1 MSLTIYANTG
11 SSDVA
16 LAYSGSDWVEIDSI
30 NDVIIF
36 TEGNDT
42 VKDGEPI
49 PSNTQLNSAAPL
61 LTGVEQTVSKYMLA
75 DASDNLLKEIT
86 NMGEGNYRYVLAFD
100 FDDST
105 VSEPVLE
112 IWDDIDMD
120 SVDSDILGAGT
131 PSSSWFKGIVTTDAL
146 PGVGWSGSALA
157 GSSDGHFLWLND
169 ENGELSTAKTLYA
182 QLKLV
187 IPATQA
193 DSGLFNPVIVVKY
206 ANI

>member
-1 MSLTIYANTG
+1 LVKEKKMSLTIYANTG

-86 NMGEGNYRYVLAFD
+86 NMG
-100 FDDST
+100 
-105 VSEPVLE
+105 
-112 IWDDIDMD
+112 
-120 SVDSDILGAGT
+120 
-131 PSSSWFKGIVTTDAL
+131 
-146 PGVGWSGSALA
+146 
-157 GSSDGHFLWLND
+157 
-169 ENGELSTAKTLYA
+169 
-182 QLKLV
+182 
-187 IPATQA
+187 
-193 DSGLFNPVIVVKY
+193 
-206 ANI
+206 